1 MNYTPKGSPKRAISL
16 SMLFLMVSVVLFVF
30 STAWGEILSTVFK
43 TISLVSFGCVFA
55 VISRYLIFSYTYSAD
70 DFEFLIYRSSKFSS
84 RVVCRLY
91 YSDITDI
98 EKASEYLK
106 KAKKQ
111 KDRPRLYNYCVST
124 TTKNAYALT
133 YDIGGEVCVLLFEP
147 DRYFLN
153 HLEKDTKND
162 IPFTTTSAKYP
173 ETYSENEFT
182 ER

>member
-1 MNYTPKGSPKRAISL
+1 MNCTPKGSPKKAISL
-16 SMLFLMVSVVLFVF
+16 SMLFLLLSLVLFVF

-43 TISLVSFGCVFA
+43 TISLASFGCALA

-70 DFEFLIYRSSKFSS
+70 DYEFLICRSSKFGAKI
-84 RVVCRLY
+84 VCRLY

-98 EKASEYLK
+98 ERASEYLK

-111 KDRPRLYNYCVST
+111 KDRPRLYNYCASMS
-124 TTKNAYALT
+124 TKNAYALT

-153 HLEKDTKND
+153 HLEKYTKND
-162 IPFTTTSAKYP
+162 IILP
-173 ETYSENEFT
+173 
-182 ER
+182 